1 MNLPPPLRRLRS
13 RLVAVAVSVTAVVFV
28 LAALLIVDQQRDRL
42 LDLVDD
48 ALRGR
53 ADELVAVA
61 EAGRVTRLP
70 VADLDDQAAQVTTL
84 DGAVLAASANLD
96 GAAAIASR
104 PAEGEQVRT
113 VDGLPIEDDEYRIL
127 SRRVELPD
135 GGTVVVHV
143 AENIDD
149 VADGVLAL
157 RSTLLLSFPALLLVL
172 GALTWWLVGAALAPV
187 AENARR
193 QERFVADASHEL
205 RRPLARARSR
215 LEVEALHG
223 DDAELRSSVV
233 DSLGEL
239 SALESLL
246 DELLELARAEDGR
259 SPTEI
264 DLDDVVLEE
273 VAALRQQ
280 VSASI
285 DASAVSGATVIGR
298 RSELQRVVRNLVENA
313 CRYAASSVRLGLVE
327 RDRCAVLTVDDDGPG
342 IPEGDRAAVFERFA
356 RLDPARTSGGS
367 GLGLALVA
375 DIVGRGGGTIA
386 VRDSPLGGARFE
398 VELPAAR

>member
-1 MNLPPPLRRLRS
+1 MTLPTALRRLRF
-13 RLVAVAVSVTAVVFV
+13 RLVAVAVSVTAIVFV

-48 ALRGR
+48 ALRVR

-70 VADLDDQAAQVTTL
+70 IADLDDQAAQVASP
-84 DGAVLAASANLD
+84 DGTVLAASANLD
-96 GAAAIASR
+96 GATAIAQQ
-104 PAEGEQVRT
+104 PAGDEQIRT

-127 SRRVELPD
+127 SRRIELAD
-135 GGTVVVHV
+135 DTTVVLHV
-143 AENIDD
+143 AENVDD

-215 LEVEALHG
+215 LEVESLHG
-223 DDAELRSSVV
+223 DPADLRSSAV

-246 DELLELARAEDGR
+246 DELLELARAGDAQ
-259 SPTEI
+259 PAIEI

-273 VAALRQQ
+273 VAALRPQ

-313 CRYAASSVRLGLVE
+313 CRHAASAVRLGLVE
-327 RDRCAVLTVDDDGPG
+327 QDRTALLTIDDDGPG
-342 IPEGDRAAVFERFA
+342 IPEGDRAVVFERFA
-356 RLDPARTSGGS
+356 RLDPARTTGGS
-367 GLGLALVA
+367 GLGLALVG
-375 DIVGRGGGTIA
+375 DIVTRGGGTIA
-386 VRDSPLGGARFE
+386 VTDSPLGGARFE
-398 VELPAAR
+398 VVLPAAR